1 MKSPEQIKAW
11 LEAQPWY
18 GAFRYYTQNKNV
30 NHTASIKIDSETTL
44 SGRRGDSTINLA
56 FIWAETN
63 EGYEFWKNVDALFF
77 EWYHEENPD

>member
-1 MKSPEQIKAW
+1 MKTPEQIKAW

-44 SGRRGDSTINLA
+44 SGRREIQQ
-56 FIWAETN
+56 
-63 EGYEFWKNVDALFF
+63 
-77 EWYHEENPD
+77 